1 MEKEGGMDGG
11 RRRDGWREGGG
22 REGRGEEEG
31 WMEEER
37 GMDGGREEEGK
48 EGERRTIHYAV
59 QRQHLNF
66 QCHTR
71 PTDGDMESEAKRTS
85 LPHS

>member
-1 MEKEGGMDGG
+1 MAEREGRMEKGGMDGG
-11 RRRDGWREGGG
+11 RRRDGWREGG
-22 REGRGEEEG
+22 RE
-31 WMEEER
+31 
-37 GMDGGREEEGK
+37 GGREEEGK

-71 PTDGDMESEAKRTS
+71 PTDGGMESEANNVKRTS